1 MAKPLI
7 MGIGLG
13 VVTLLVLGF
22 IVGAIGQKFI
32 TSPASISALS
42 LDAPAIHLPAQ
53 AVYPV
58 DKREEAIQGANLGF
72 TGFAITNTMMSSFA
86 ATLVLILVLVVGARK
101 KRLIPGRFQCLVELI
116 VESLFNFVEGVSGK
130 EMARRFFPVVATI
143 FLFVVFNAW
152 MGLLPF
158 YPAWGFDPQAP
169 NGGVYWSSGQELDLD
184 AASSFGSHDS
194 IHQESAPTEEP
205 GIHVSK
211 VDLFRPA
218 GTDINMPLALA
229 IVAFVFVEFWGFKVL
244 GLGYLSKFIRVRNL
258 FRGPKY
264 LFTALIDLFVG
275 ILETLS
281 ELIRVVSFT
290 FRLFGN
296 MLAGEILIL
305 VSAFLIPF
313 VFSVPFYGLE
323 LLVGFI
329 QAMIFMGLTV
339 TFAAVAVAHHED

>member
-1 MAKPLI
+1 

-13 VVTLLVLGF
+13 VITLLALGF

-32 TSPASISALS
+32 DSPDSISSLS
-42 LDAPAIHLPAQ
+42 LDAPQIHLPAQ
-53 AVYPV
+53 AVYPS
-58 DKREEAIQGANLGF
+58 DKREEAIQGHNLGF
-72 TGFAITNTMMSSFA
+72 MGFAVTNTMMSSFA
-86 ATLVLILVLVVGARK
+86 TTVVLILVLVLGARR
-101 KRLIPGRFQCLVELI
+101 KRLIPGRFQCFVELI

-143 FLFVVFNAW
+143 FLFVMFNAW

-169 NGGVYWSSGQELDLD
+169 DGGVYWASGQELDVE
-184 AASSFGSHDS
+184 AASYDPHDI
-194 IHQESAPTEEP
+194 IHSEPTHAD
-205 GIHVSK
+205 GHDTHVSK

-244 GLGYLSKFIRVRNL
+244 GIGYLSKFIRVKNL

-313 VFSVPFYGLE
+313 IFSVPFYGLE

-329 QAMIFMGLTV
+329 QAMIFAGLTV
-339 TFAAVAVAHHED
+339 TFAAVAVAHHEE